1 MIPATPTLASGT
13 LVALTF
19 EMLRI
24 LLALVATVFYWT
36 ANEEVRESLEK
47 AEQQARTVQEDTVQ
61 EEIEDMPLAD
71 ETAQDEATQSS
82 SGGPA
87 SDEPVE
93 NLDDKHQ
100 ALDNKRIDSR

>member
-1 MIPATPTLASGT
+1 
-13 LVALTF
+13 
-19 EMLRI
+19 MLRI

-47 AEQQARTVQEDTVQ
+47 AEQQGRTVQEEEEEEEETVP
-61 EEIEDMPLAD
+61 EEIKDVPLAD

-100 ALDNKRIDSR
+100 ALDDKRIDSR